1 MKREY
6 KYLRKYGIRGL
17 VIAFKLLVGSTK
29 KISVPGIA
37 NTIRLRKN
45 TSDIKLF
52 HHIFNAGEYDINLNF
67 KPNVIIDAG
76 ANIGLSA
83 AYFTNKYPSAKIISI
98 EPERSNFELLQENLQ
113 KYTNVTPL
121 RRALSNQ
128 PNQFLNIVDN
138 GFGKWGFMTEE
149 KENSQNN
156 DKDDLVKTITIDE
169 IINENE
175 FDELGIVKIDIEG
188 GEKELF
194 ESNYDSWIP
203 KSRCIIVE
211 LHDRMKKGASK
222 SFFAAISKYDFSYHQ
237 IRENLVFINNDEK
250 FQN

>member
-6 KYLRKYGIRGL
+6 KYLRKYGVQGL
-17 VIAFKLLVGSTK
+17 IIAFKLLLGSTK

-37 NTIRLRKN
+37 NTIRLRTN

-83 AYFTNKYPSAKIISI
+83 AYFTNKYPNAKIISI
-98 EPERSNFELLQENLQ
+98 EPEKSNFELLEENMQ
-113 KYTNVTPL
+113 HYNNITIL

-138 GFGKWGFMTEE
+138 GFGKWGFMTEGK
-149 KENSQNN
+149 KETQNN
-156 DKDDLVKTITIDE
+156 DADGLVKTITVDQIIEEHNLEE
-169 IINENE
+169 I
-175 FDELGIVKIDIEG
+175 GIVKIDIEG

-194 ESNYDSWIP
+194 QNNYDSWIP

-211 LHDRMKKGASK
+211 LHDGMKKGSSK
-222 SFFAAISKYDFSYHQ
+222 SFFSAISKYDFSYHQ
-237 IRENLVFINNDEK
+237 VRENLVFINNDEK
-250 FQN
+250 FKN